1 MSRIYKVCAAGEW
14 AAAEAAGAYE
24 GSVDDAR
31 DGFIH
36 FSTGSQLAATLAKHF
51 AGRADLVLVA
61 VEAGTLGDALKW
73 EPSRG
78 GALFPH
84 LYAALPASAA
94 LWTKPLP
101 LDGDGGHVIPVE
113 ALS

>member
-1 MSRIYKVCAAGEW
+1 MSRIYKVCGAGEW

-24 GSVDDAR
+24 GSADDAR

-36 FSTGSQLAATLAKHF
+36 FSTGRQLAGTLAKHF
-51 AGRADLVLVA
+51 AGRDDLVLVA
-61 VEAGTLGDALKW
+61 AEADALGDALKW

-84 LYAALPASAA
+84 LYGALPTSAA
-94 LWTKPLP
+94 LWTKPLN
-101 LDGDGGHVIPVE
+101 LGGDGRHVIPAE

>member
-1 MSRIYKVCAAGEW
+1 MSRIYKVCGAGEW
-14 AAAEAAGAYE
+14 AAAEAAGTYE
-24 GSVDDAR
+24 GSADDAR

-36 FSTGSQLAATLAKHF
+36 FSTGPQLAGTLAKHF
-51 AGRADLVLVA
+51 AGRDDLVLVA
-61 VEAGTLGDALKW
+61 VEADALGDALKW

-78 GALFPH
+78 GAVFPH
-84 LYAALPASAA
+84 LYGALSTSAA

-101 LDGDGGHVIPVE
+101 LGGDGRHVIPAE